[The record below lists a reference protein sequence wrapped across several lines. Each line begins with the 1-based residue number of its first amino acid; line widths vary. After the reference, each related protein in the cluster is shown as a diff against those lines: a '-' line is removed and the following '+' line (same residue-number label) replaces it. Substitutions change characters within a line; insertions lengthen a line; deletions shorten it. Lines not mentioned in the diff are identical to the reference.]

1 MFLEFYGI
9 WLSGL
14 ALLFCDLA
22 SPQLSDPLIALTGKE
37 FFPQEHF
44 HLNGFHMKFV
54 QVHSEDF

>member
-22 SPQLSDPLIALTGKE
+22 SPQLSDPLIALTRKE

-54 QVHSEDF
+54 QVYS